1 MYTIYIYVA
10 YKILTAKF
18 VTPSSIVELMADNV
32 ENGHSGFD
40 QTPLKRFQALFK
52 SLLNSRF
59 PSKFNAFSALV
70 RLLDFLVFWW
80 IILFSSE
87 STLSNSSVSAAFSSH
102 DMRLECT
109 SFDTKDQP
117 RKCRTRGIQTQQVQL
132 LQPLLKS
139 QWLPGFHFLRKWLCI
154 CSSDLSRT
162 CGLLCL
168 TSF

>member
-1 MYTIYIYVA
+1 MLRRDTLVLI
-10 YKILTAKF
+10 
-18 VTPSSIVELMADNV
+18 
-32 ENGHSGFD
+32 
-40 QTPLKRFQALFK
+40 KRLWRDSRPCSRAWM
-52 SLLNSRF
+52 LNSRF

-70 RLLDFLVFWW
+70 RLLDFLVSWW
-80 IILFSSE
+80 IMLFSSE

-102 DMRLECT
+102 DMRLECI

-117 RKCRTRGIQTQQVQL
+117 PKCRTREIQTQQVQL
-132 LQPLLKS
+132 LQPLLES